1 MVNIYRVRRAVLL
14 SVVGLI
20 IIIIGQCVDNIIN
33 GIELLGF
40 TSLYWGVFFWLTRKV
55 GK

>member
-1 MVNIYRVRRAVLL
+1 MVKAISM

-20 IIIIGQCVDNIIN
+20 ILIIGLSVDNIFN
-33 GIELLGF
+33 GIELLGCA
-40 TSLYWGVFFWLTRKV
+40 SIYWGFYFWLTRKV